1 MSVPDHPVLD
11 MFTELLAVPAP
22 SGREDQMARLIHDK
36 VAGWGYAPEI
46 DGAGN
51 VIVHL
56 EGRRPEGPLCCFA
69 AHMDEIGLVV
79 TKVESDGSLRV
90 DRSGGLYPWKIGE
103 APLDILGDAETIV
116 GVLSM
121 GSVHTAEAADKTPT
135 WPDVRVLTGRSLEQL
150 KAAGVRPGTTAVPVR
165 EGRGPVVFGDP
176 ADPLV
181 GAWTMDDR
189 IGVVILLR
197 LLEVLRRESLAPI
210 DPTLVAFTVSEEG
223 GGHGAKVLAQRE
235 RPAIFVSVDGS
246 PMPPDTP
253 LELDG
258 RPGIW
263 SKDRLIHYH
272 QGLLRAFCRAAEAA
286 GTELQ
291 PVVFDRAASD
301 ASLVYSVGAAQR
313 VACLG
318 HVRENSHGYEVA
330 RLSVFENVVR
340 TLRHFVTTYGEGEAR
355 G

>member
-1 MSVPDHPVLD
+1 MSFQDPVLD
-11 MFTELLAVPAP
+11 LFAELLAVPSP
-22 SGREDQMARLIHDK
+22 SGREGQMAQLIHDK
-36 VAGWGYAPEI
+36 VAGWGYDPHI
-46 DGAGN
+46 DAAGN
-51 VIVHL
+51 VLVRL
-56 EGRRPEGPLCCFA
+56 EGRQPEAPLICFA
-69 AHMDEIGLVV
+69 AHMDEIGVVV

-103 APLDILGDAETIV
+103 APFEILGDAQTIV

-121 GSVHTAEAADKTPT
+121 GSVHTPEAAEKVPS
-135 WPDVRVLTGRSLEQL
+135 WSDVRVLTGLSPEQL
-150 KAAGVRPGTTAVPVR
+150 KAAGVRPGTTAVPIR
-165 EGRGPVVFGDP
+165 EMRGPVLFGDP

-189 IGVVILLR
+189 MGIVVLLR
-197 LLEVLRRESLAPI
+197 LLETLQQASLTPVH
-210 DPTLVAFTVSEEG
+210 PTLIAFTVREEG

-235 RPAIFVSVDGS
+235 RPGVFVSVDGS
-246 PMPPDTP
+246 PMPPGTP

-263 SKDRLIHYH
+263 SKDRLTHYD
-272 QGLLRAFCRAAEAA
+272 QRLLQAFCQVAEQA

-301 ASLVYSVGAAQR
+301 ASMVYSVGAAQR

-330 RLSVFENVVR
+330 RLSVFENVLR
-340 TLRHFVTTYGEGEAR
+340 TLVRFLNQWNDSG
-355 G
+355 